1 MDAHGN
7 VKKDSLGNDIKH
19 PKYKNITCNVVET
32 HLTKSARV
40 GGSLDYWD
48 NHSNQLFKTDN
59 IAADSFFEDGI
70 VVVLGG
76 DVNALKPETRAK
88 VGRRPAPFPNSFD
101 MLLQAG
107 ANLKDMVK
115 KILYENRCI
124 LN

>member
-1 MDAHGN
+1 
-7 VKKDSLGNDIKH
+7 
-19 PKYKNITCNVVET
+19 VVET
-32 HLTKSARV
+32 HLSKSARV

-59 IAADSFFEDGI
+59 IAADSFFEDGL

-76 DVNALKPETRAK
+76 DVNALTPETK
-88 VGRRPAPFPNSFD
+88 KKIGKKPMPFPNPFD

-107 ANLKDMVK
+107 GNLKGMVK
-115 KILYENRCI
+115 NLLYENRCI